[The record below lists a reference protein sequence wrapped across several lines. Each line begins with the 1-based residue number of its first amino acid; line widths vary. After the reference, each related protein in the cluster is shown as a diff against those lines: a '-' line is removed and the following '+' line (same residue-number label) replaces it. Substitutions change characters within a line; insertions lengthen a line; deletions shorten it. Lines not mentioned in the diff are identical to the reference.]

1 MARMRYAEALRET
14 LRQEMLRDPNVV
26 LYGEDIGIYGGVF
39 KVTRGLQQEFGD
51 RRVRDTPISE
61 AAMAGMTVGAAM
73 AGLRP
78 VLEIMYADFL
88 PLILDTLANQASALP
103 GIWPGQITLPLVIR
117 TQGGGGAGAG
127 AQHSKS
133 FDGLM
138 AHIPGLK
145 VVSPATP
152 ADAKALLTAAIRDPN
167 PVIVLE
173 HKLLYNM
180 SDEVP
185 EGDAPG
191 EIGRAHVLRPGRDVT
206 ILANSR
212 MVHEALRAAERLADE
227 DGISAEVIDLRTLR
241 PLDSATIL
249 ASVRRTARA
258 VVVNEDW
265 RTGGFGAEVSAMI
278 AEEAFEYLDAPVC
291 RIGTRDRPIPYSQ
304 PLEAAALPDAAAIVA
319 GVRAMAM
326 RGAR

>member
-1 MARMRYAEALRET
+1 MPRMRYAEALREA
-14 LRQEMLRDPNVV
+14 LRQEMLRDPHVV
-26 LYGEDIGIYGGVF
+26 LYGEDIGTYGGVF
-39 KVTRGLQQEFGD
+39 KVTRGLQEEFGAL
-51 RRVRDTPISE
+51 RVRDTPIAES
-61 AAMAGMTVGAAM
+61 ALAGMTVGAAM

-88 PLILDTLANQASALP
+88 PLVLDTLVNQASALP
-103 GIWPGQITLPLVIR
+103 GIWPGQISLPLVIR

-152 ADAKALLTAAIRDPN
+152 VDAKTLLSAAIRDPN

-173 HKLLYNM
+173 HKLLYNLV
-180 SDEVP
+180 DEVP
-185 EGDAPG
+185 ESDAPA
-191 EIGRAHVLRPGRDVT
+191 EIGRAQVLRPGRDVT
-206 ILANSR
+206 VIANSR
-212 MVHEALRAAERLADE
+212 MVHEALLAAKQLDE
-227 DGISAEVIDLRTLR
+227 ADGIGCEVIDLRTLR
-241 PLDSATIL
+241 PLDRATIL
-249 ASVRRTARA
+249 QSVRRTSRA

-265 RTGGFGAEVSAMI
+265 RTGGFGAEVSATI

-291 RIGTRDRPIPYSQ
+291 RIGTHDRPIAYSQ
-304 PLEAAALPDAAAIVA
+304 PLEEVALPNAAAIMA
-319 GVRAMAM
+319 GVRMMA
-326 RGAR
+326 AR

>member
-1 MARMRYAEALRET
+1 MARMRYAEALRDA
-14 LRQEMLRDPNVV
+14 LRQEMLRDPRVV

-39 KVTRGLQQEFGD
+39 KVTRGLQEEFGAL
-51 RRVRDTPISE
+51 RVRDTPIAES
-61 AAMAGMTVGAAM
+61 AMAGMTVGAAM

-88 PLILDTLANQASALP
+88 PLVLDTLVNQASALP
-103 GIWPGQITLPLVIR
+103 GIWPGQISLPLVIR

-173 HKLLYNM
+173 HKLLYNLV
-180 SDEVP
+180 DEVP
-185 EGDAPG
+185 ESDAPA
-191 EIGRAHVLRPGRDVT
+191 EIGRARVLRPGRDVT

-212 MVHEALRAAERLADE
+212 MVHEALHAAEQLDEADSI
-227 DGISAEVIDLRTLR
+227 DCEVIDLRTLR
-241 PLDSATIL
+241 PLDRATIL
-249 ASVRRTARA
+249 QSVRRTSRA

-265 RTGGFGAEVSAMI
+265 RTGGFGAEVSATI

-304 PLEAAALPDAAAIVA
+304 PLEEVALPDALAIVA
-319 GVRAMAM
+319 GVRMMA
-326 RGAR
+326 AR

>member
-14 LRQEMLRDPNVV
+14 LRQEMLRDPTVV

-61 AAMAGMTVGAAM
+61 SAMAGMTVGAAM

-88 PLILDTLANQASALP
+88 PLILDTLVNQASALP

-173 HKLLYNM
+173 HKLLYNI
-180 SDEVP
+180 SDDVP
-185 EGDAPG
+185 DGDAPG
-191 EIGRAHVLRPGRDVT
+191 EIGRALVLRPGRDVT
-206 ILANSR
+206 VLANSR
-212 MVHEALRAAERLADE
+212 MLHEALRAAERLAEE

-241 PLDSATIL
+241 PLDTATIL
-249 ASVRRTARA
+249 ASVRRTSRA

-319 GVRAMAM
+319 GVRAMAG
-326 RGAR
+326 R

>member
-1 MARMRYAEALRET
+1 MARMRYAEALREA
-14 LRQEMLRDPNVV
+14 LRQEMLRDPTVV

-39 KVTRGLQQEFGD
+39 KVTRGLQEEFGE

-61 AAMAGMTVGAAM
+61 SAMAGMTVGAAM
-73 AGLRP
+73 AGLKP

-88 PLILDTLANQASALP
+88 PLVLDTLVNQASALP

-152 ADAKALLTAAIRDPN
+152 ADAKALLIAAIRDPN

-180 SDEVP
+180 ADEVP
-185 EGDAPG
+185 DGDAPA
-191 EIGRAHVLRPGRDVT
+191 EIGRARIARPGEDVT

-212 MVHEALRAAERLADE
+212 MVHEALRAAEQLAE
-227 DGISAEVIDLRTLR
+227 TDGVSAEVIDLRTLR
-241 PLDSATIL
+241 PLDTTTIL
-249 ASVRRTARA
+249 QSVRRTARA

-265 RTGGFGAEVSAMI
+265 RTGGFGAEVSATI
-278 AEEAFEYLDAPVC
+278 AEEAFEYLDAPVY

-304 PLEAAALPDAAAIVA
+304 PLETAALPDAAAIVA
-319 GVRAMAM
+319 GVRAMAV
-326 RGAR
+326 R

>member
-1 MARMRYAEALRET
+1 MARMRYAEALREA
-14 LRQEMLRDPNVV
+14 LRQEMRRDPRVV
-26 LYGEDIGIYGGVF
+26 AYGEDIGIYGGVF
-39 KVTRGLQQEFGD
+39 KVTRGLQEEFGAV
-51 RRVRDTPISE
+51 RVRDTPISE
-61 AAMAGMTVGAAM
+61 SAMAGMSVGAAM

-88 PLILDTLANQASALP
+88 PLVFDTLVNQASALP
-103 GIWPGQITLPLVIR
+103 GIWPGQIALPLVIR

-133 FDGLM
+133 FDGLV

-173 HKLLYNM
+173 HKLLYNLA
-180 SDEVP
+180 DEVP
-185 EGDAPG
+185 DDDAPA
-191 EIGRAHVLRPGRDVT
+191 EIGRARVVRPGRDVT
-206 ILANSR
+206 LIANSR
-212 MVHEALRAAERLADE
+212 MVHEALRAAETLAADAIE
-227 DGISAEVIDLRTLR
+227 AEVIDLRTLR
-241 PLDSATIL
+241 PLDRATIL
-249 ASVRRTARA
+249 QSVRRTSRA

-265 RTGGFGAEVSAMI
+265 RTGGFGAEVSATI

-304 PLEAAALPDAAAIVA
+304 PLETAALPDAAAIVA
-319 GVRAMAM
+319 GVRRMAL
-326 RGAR
+326 R

>member
-1 MARMRYAEALRET
+1 MPRMRYAEALREV
-14 LRQEMLRDPNVV
+14 LRAEMLRDPKVV

-61 AAMAGMTVGAAM
+61 AALAGMTVGAAM

-103 GIWPGQITLPLVIR
+103 SIWPGQITLPLVIR

-133 FDGLM
+133 FDGFV

-152 ADAKALLTAAIRDPN
+152 ADAGALLTAAIRDPN

-180 SDEVP
+180 RGEVAATGEP
-185 EGDAPG
+185 A
-191 EIGRAHVLRPGRDVT
+191 EIGRASILRPGQDVT

-212 MVHEALRAAERLADE
+212 MVHEALRAAEELAAE

-241 PLDSATIL
+241 PLDRATIL
-249 ASVRRTARA
+249 ASVRRTGRA

-265 RTGGFGAEVSAMI
+265 RSGGFGAEVSATI

-291 RIGTRDRPIPYSQ
+291 RLGTRDRPIPYSQ
-304 PLEAAALPDAAAIVA
+304 PLETAALPSAAAIVE
-319 GVRAMAM
+319 GVRAMAVQGV
-326 RGAR
+326 R

>member
-1 MARMRYAEALRET
+1 MARMRYAEALREA
-14 LRQEMLRDPNVV
+14 LRQEMLRDPTVV

-39 KVTRGLQQEFGD
+39 KVTRGLQEEFGE

-61 AAMAGMTVGAAM
+61 SAMAGMTVGAAM

-88 PLILDTLANQASALP
+88 PLVLDTLVNQASALP

-152 ADAKALLTAAIRDPN
+152 ADAKALLIAAIRDPN

-180 SDEVP
+180 ADEVP
-185 EGDAPG
+185 DGDTPA
-191 EIGRAHVLRPGRDVT
+191 EIGRARVARPGEDVT

-212 MVHEALRAAERLADE
+212 MVHEALRAAEQLAE
-227 DGISAEVIDLRTLR
+227 TDGISAEVIDLRTLR
-241 PLDSATIL
+241 PLDRATIL
-249 ASVRRTARA
+249 QSVRRTARA

-265 RTGGFGAEVSAMI
+265 RTGGFGAEVSATI

-319 GVRAMAM
+319 GVRAMAV
-326 RGAR
+326 R